1 MKDLTKK
8 DIEDIVKKSNK
19 ELVGESYTYLANDLS
34 ADRKEKLR
42 VYSQFVDQARVLLE
56 QMVKKAS
63 SDYETGNLQDADIDY
78 LINDQLNTRMQFV
91 LDFTVSSLEV
101 IKGPGIKRDTPGF
114 LYPNFYDE

>member
-8 DIEDIVKKSNK
+8 DIENIVKESNK

-34 ADRKEKLR
+34 DERKEKLR
-42 VYSQFVDQARVLLE
+42 VYSQFVDQARVLLT

-78 LINDQLNTRMQFV
+78 LIDDQCQRMRDAV
-91 LDFTVSSLEV
+91 DYTISSLEAM
-101 IKGPGIKRDTPGF
+101 KGPGIKTDTPG
-114 LYPNFYDE
+114 LTYPNFYDE